1 MRYADRVRMIRILGM
16 LGSDHAGER
25 ASAGLAAH
33 RLLQASRGS
42 WAELLIPG
50 LAGARPRRRF
60 VDILHDPVSAAES
73 RLRQLRRENDEL
85 RAEVKRLKLWLES
98 RRPASRRADCD
109 DRAQA

>member
-1 MRYADRVRMIRILGM
+1 MRYAERVRLIRILGM

-33 RLLQASRGS
+33 RLLQASSFS
-42 WAELLIPG
+42 WAELLMPG
-50 LAGARPRRRF
+50 LSGARSRRRF
-60 VDILHDPVSAAES
+60 VEILHDPVGAAES

-98 RRPASRRADCD
+98 RRPTPRRAECD